1 LGERHGDVSVADKT
15 PPVRWQRIGQ
25 TKVEA
30 EHFAD
35 SWKRASLSASKVA
48 IISTADAFGSGYN
61 EFPFDALKIFRA
73 SFAAAGKV
81 LVRAAVLRQFRS
93 VMAGNRTLGCL
104 SIFLFIA
111 LCASLLVNFVLM
123 IATFQRLSGIRE
135 PEPIPRFREILLQRG
150 ARATTDKIAVIAMRG
165 LISSSIPGNVSDSMV
180 DDLRAALQQARD
192 DSRVKAIVLEVDSP
206 GGEVTASDEIYSA
219 VVKTRARKPV
229 VVYMDSLAAS
239 GGYYVSCGGKFLMA
253 NETTI
258 TGSIGVIIQTLNYE
272 QLFNKIGLA
281 SVVFKSGKFKD
292 MLNGARP
299 ITPEERELVQNF
311 IMSTYDKFL
320 GIVAKE
326 RNLPA
331 DLLRNSIADGRILSG
346 KEALQNKLIDGLG
359 ELDDAFA
366 KAKQLANAPEAKVV
380 KYGPPFS
387 LARFLRVF
395 GGSESK
401 IELQLPKQL
410 VPQLESGRAY
420 FLPSYYAP

>member
-1 LGERHGDVSVADKT
+1 M
-15 PPVRWQRIGQ
+15 
-25 TKVEA
+25 
-30 EHFAD
+30 
-35 SWKRASLSASKVA
+35 
-48 IISTADAFGSGYN
+48 
-61 EFPFDALKIFRA
+61 
-73 SFAAAGKV
+73 AA
-81 LVRAAVLRQFRS
+81 
-93 VMAGNRTLGCL
+93 NRKLGCL
-104 SIFLFIA
+104 SIFLFVA
-111 LCASLLVNFVLM
+111 LCASLFVNLVLM
-123 IATFQRLSGIRE
+123 ATAFQRLGGNRE

-150 ARATTDKIAVIAMRG
+150 PRATTDKIAVITMRG
-165 LISSSIPGNVSDSMV
+165 LISSSLPGTVTDSMV
-180 DDLRAALQQARD
+180 DDMRAALQQARD
-192 DSRVKAIVLEVDSP
+192 DSRVKAIVLEIDSP
-206 GGEVTASDEIYSA
+206 GGEVTASDAIYSA
-219 VVKTRARKPV
+219 LVKVRARKPV

-253 NETTI
+253 SDTTI

-299 ITPEERELVQNF
+299 ITPEERELVQSF
-311 IMSTYDKFL
+311 IMKTYDKFL

-331 DLLRNSIADGRILSG
+331 DLLRNTIADGRILSG
-346 KEALQNKLIDGLG
+346 KDAFEHKLIDGLG
-359 ELDDAFA
+359 ELEDAFG
-366 KAKQLANAPEAKVV
+366 KAKELGNAPDAKVV

-387 LARFLRVF
+387 LSRFFRIF
-395 GGSESK
+395 GETDSK